1 MRHTFTSIIAAI
13 AIAFSTISCSA
24 ERYDIEPMPAEESPA
39 YVMYKAVSADSTDIM
54 EISTLTSVGVA
65 DFKSTAE
72 FEAIIGPVDANT
84 FEPSIEAVS
93 QKDAEIKISIYISED
108 LESWKHVGGTTGE
121 AYAEVVT
128 KISE

>member
-1 MRHTFTSIIAAI
+1 MRLTFTSIIAAI
-13 AIAFSTISCSA
+13 TITFSTISYSA
-24 ERYDIEPMPAEESPA
+24 ERCDIEPVPIEESPA
-39 YVMYKAVSADSTDIM
+39 YVMYKAVSTDSTDIM

-72 FEAIIGPVDANT
+72 FEATIGPVDANT
-84 FEPSIEAVS
+84 FDPSIKVTS

-128 KISE
+128 KTSE